1 VAHPVLDNFPD
12 FAMKSQMRALKGPQ
26 AKAFC
31 IRLWLELTIAGR
43 SIWSD
48 EALDRDAQLTAL
60 KWLNEIQ
67 HRVWGAHA
75 RDDDDS
81 MSWLLDRIVAHCEES
96 QILGGHVRI
105 ALDRSLV
112 AITHSG

>member
-1 VAHPVLDNFPD
+1 MND
-12 FAMKSQMRALKGPQ
+12 QMRALKGPK

-31 IRLWLELTIAGR
+31 IRLWLELTVAGR

-48 EALDRDAQLTAL
+48 ESLDRDVQAAAL

-81 MSWLLDRIVAHCEES
+81 MSWLLDRIVAYCEES
-96 QILGGHVRI
+96 PILGVHVRI
-105 ALDRSLV
+105 ALHRSLA
-112 AITHSG
+112 AIAPSD

>member
-1 VAHPVLDNFPD
+1 
-12 FAMKSQMRALKGPQ
+12 MKDRMRALRGPQ

-31 IRLWLELTIAGR
+31 IRLWLELTIVGR

-48 EALDRDAQLTAL
+48 QALDSEVQLRAL

-75 RDDDDS
+75 RDDDYS
-81 MSWLLDRIVAHCEES
+81 MSWLFDRIGAHCEES
-96 QILGGHVRI
+96 PILTGHVRI
-105 ALDRSLV
+105 ALDRSLAAV
-112 AITHSG
+112 APSS